1 MTFLHTLLLL
11 AAPRFF
17 GLGGRSRRCLRV
29 SLMSAYSLSSEKV
42 DRELLCFRIA
52 SRPRPW
58 VLLGTIWSKGEGV
71 IAPLPSPPPCSSR
84 PPIHISRCCLDNAY
98 VFDLD

>member
-1 MTFLHTLLLL
+1 MTFLHALLLL

-58 VLLGTIWSKGEGV
+58 GSSRDYLEQGGGGDC
-71 IAPLPSPPPCSSR
+71 SPPP
-84 PPIHISRCCLDNAY
+84 LLET
-98 VFDLD
+98 DLRMTI